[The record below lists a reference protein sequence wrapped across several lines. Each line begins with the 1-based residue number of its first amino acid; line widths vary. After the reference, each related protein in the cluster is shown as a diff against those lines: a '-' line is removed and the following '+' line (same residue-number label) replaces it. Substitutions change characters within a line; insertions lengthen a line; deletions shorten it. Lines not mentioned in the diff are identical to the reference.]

1 MKRDFFFIWSTFYK
15 YLNVRMYVSLILSL
29 LSGAMEVFGIILLF
43 PIMGLLAETG
53 SSSVVSDTIEA
64 ALKTLEIELTVA
76 NLSIILV
83 VMFALRALLMFGALT
98 YSARLRTRF
107 VRDLRLR
114 LLNYYASSGISLLEQ
129 RQSGNLVNLISEQCN
144 RSLTAFW
151 LFNQSMMLFS
161 IFAVYLFASMFIS
174 PLFSL
179 ISIMFASLI
188 LIVFKKFTAK
198 INALS
203 LQLAE
208 LNGGLSNYSEQFFRS
223 FKYLSFTKDWSVLV
237 SPIERTVKDIEK
249 RQFISG
255 RLLALSDSLKE
266 PMIITMLV
274 SVILFMY
281 YFQGIDIS
289 SVIISV
295 ALLYR
300 ASTSLSRCQGQ
311 WQKAMEW
318 FGSFANIDNEFLF
331 LQTASHNVER
341 QEVREV
347 TSFKLENVG
356 YAYEGMPQ
364 EIFSNVSCIIEKP
377 SLTVVK
383 GSSGSGKSTLMDLLC
398 GLRTPTSGTVTVVFD
413 DNSSLDPS
421 QVNIK
426 VGYVGQNCLIFDGD
440 IISNV
445 SLKAN
450 NTTAEVKRICEILRS
465 VGLERWANEDKSGI
479 YMHVTNS
486 SSVLSGGERQRLAIA
501 REIYRSPHIFVF
513 DEPTSSLDSVA
524 TLRINELIDRL
535 AAEHIVVVIS
545 HKNDIFQ
552 QASNVL
558 LISNP
563 KNSGEG

>member
-1 MKRDFFFIWSTFYK
+1 M
-15 YLNVRMYVSLILSL
+15 
-29 LSGAMEVFGIILLF
+29 
-43 PIMGLLAETG
+43 
-53 SSSVVSDTIEA
+53 
-64 ALKTLEIELTVA
+64 
-76 NLSIILV
+76 
-83 VMFALRALLMFGALT
+83 
-98 YSARLRTRF
+98 
-107 VRDLRLR
+107 
-114 LLNYYASSGISLLEQ
+114 
-129 RQSGNLVNLISEQCN
+129 
-144 RSLTAFW
+144 
-151 LFNQSMMLFS
+151 
-161 IFAVYLFASMFIS
+161 
-174 PLFSL
+174 
-179 ISIMFASLI
+179 
-188 LIVFKKFTAK
+188 
-198 INALS
+198 
-203 LQLAE
+203 
-208 LNGGLSNYSEQFFRS
+208 
-223 FKYLSFTKDWSVLV
+223 
-237 SPIERTVKDIEK
+237 VKDIEK
-249 RQFISG
+249 RQFSSG

-266 PMIITMLV
+266 PLIIIMLV

-281 YFQGIDIS
+281 YVKGLDIS

-331 LQTASHNVER
+331 LETASHNVER
-341 QEVREV
+341 QEVSEV

-356 YAYEGMPQ
+356 YAYDGMPQ

-377 SLTVVK
+377 SLTVVR

-398 GLRTPTSGTVTVVFD
+398 GLRAPTSGTVTAVF
-413 DNSSLDPS
+413 DNSSLDSS
-421 QVNIK
+421 QANIK
-426 VGYVGQNCLIFDGD
+426 VGYVGQNCLIFDGN

-479 YMHVTNS
+479 YRHVTNS
-486 SSVLSGGERQRLAIA
+486 GSVLSGGERQRLAIA
-501 REIYRSPHIFVF
+501 REIYRRPHIFVF

-545 HKNDIFQ
+545 HKNDVFQ

-563 KNSGEG
+563 KNPGKG